1 MPTSAMTM
9 NKNEIKH
16 ELIETAI
23 WLVQIV
29 GLLLLVVGGI
39 IYHGQ
44 LSTYVGGALCTAYF
58 VISAYRSRHS
68 RRRAVLYGL
77 MAVVLAGLLIGHY
90 LTQSL

>member
-1 MPTSAMTM
+1 MTI

>member
-1 MPTSAMTM
+1 M

-44 LSTYVGGALCTAYF
+44 RSTYVGGLLCTAYF
-58 VISAYRSRHS
+58 VISAFRSRHS
-68 RRRAVLYGL
+68 RRQAVMYSI

-90 LTQSL
+90 LSRSL

>member
-1 MPTSAMTM
+1 M

-23 WLVQIV
+23 WLIQIA

-44 LSTYVGGALCTAYF
+44 SSTYVGGLLCTAYF
-58 VISAYRSRHS
+58 VISAFRSRHS
-68 RRRAVLYGL
+68 RRRAIMYGA
-77 MAVVLAGLLIGHY
+77 MAVVLASLLIGHY
-90 LTQSL
+90 LSQSL

>member
-1 MPTSAMTM
+1 MDR
-9 NKNEIKH
+9 NDIKH
-16 ELIETAI
+16 EVIETAI

>member
-1 MPTSAMTM
+1 MD
-9 NKNEIKH
+9 KNEIRH
-16 ELIETAI
+16 EVIETAV
-23 WLVQIV
+23 WLLQIA

-44 LSTYVGGALCTAYF
+44 QSTYVGGLLCTAYF
-58 VISAYRSRHS
+58 IITAFRRRRSR
-68 RRRAVLYGL
+68 RQAVMYGL